1 MNAEQPERVYRE
13 ETVHGDLVL
22 KVRHGTRPYASLV
35 LEGTFLM
42 DSDAAESERELAW
55 RGLACLEEIRRG
67 AAPDGVGAPSG
78 PGTSGGPAALGRSE
92 ASGGPGASG
101 YARTAGPR
109 TPVGGHR
116 VLVAGLGLGITLKA
130 LLESPAVAAVDVVE
144 ILAPVVAWN
153 RGPLAIL
160 NGGALEDPRVQVFEA
175 DLEAF
180 LLAGNGKE
188 PAGPA
193 GPAQTWKE
201 ASSNA
206 GPGPARAREP
216 VYDLLLLDIDNGP
229 TWLSLE
235 RNAWLYGKRGLERLR
250 RHTAIP
256 GVIAFWATEVSAEF
270 EEVLEGVTWATW
282 RREGVPCHV
291 EGERSLEY
299 FLYLLARRS

>member
-1 MNAEQPERVYRE
+1 MNAEQPEKVYRE

-22 KVRHGTRPYASLV
+22 KIHHGTRPHASLV

-42 DSDAAESERELAW
+42 DSDVAESERELAW
-55 RGLACLEEIRRG
+55 RGLAFLEEIRKG

-78 PGTSGGPAALGRSE
+78 PGTSGGLAALGRSE

-101 YARTAGPR
+101 DARTAGPR
-109 TPVGGHR
+109 PPVSGHR

-130 LLESPAVAAVDVVE
+130 LLESPAVGAVDVVE
-144 ILAPVVAWN
+144 ILPPVVAWN

-175 DLEAF
+175 DLEDF
-180 LLAGNGKE
+180 LLAGEG
-188 PAGPA
+188 AGCV
-193 GPAQTWKE
+193 
-201 ASSNA
+201 
-206 GPGPARAREP
+206 GPGRTREP

-235 RNAWLYGKRGLERLR
+235 RNAWLYGKRGLEHLR

-256 GVIAFWATEVSAEF
+256 GVIALWATEASADF